1 MSAISLG
8 ACKSDPLKEKALAEL
23 NHTLATKQE
32 FVKVHAAEYL
42 IWLGYPEKAREIFL
56 RENELHGSQP
66 KYRILIWRV
75 LSETETN
82 PEKKKTWDNKVYQAF
97 GDLNGPDRLHAAE
110 TLAKL
115 KLSPLSK
122 YPEATRESVND
133 SSRNMQV
140 YTHWALSYSP
150 GADTN
155 KYRHDF
161 LQIIESDS
169 NQIARIISAFVI
181 RKMKGLTPDEW
192 TKLASEALAEP
203 DTSGFKHNLLNTA
216 FVTFPDGM
224 KKAAEYEKIR
234 LAITENYKQ
243 FTSNERIELSQ
254 ALAEKGEESDIPL
267 LTSFLKNEN
276 TAGIYEAD
284 TKEGADVRAAAAY
297 AILKIKKRVSFEH

>member
-23 NHTLATKQE
+23 NHTLETQHE

-42 IWLGYPEKAREIFL
+42 IWLGYPQEARKIFI

-82 PEKKKTWDNKVYQAF
+82 PKKKKIWYNKVYQAF

-115 KLSPLSK
+115 KLSPLEK
-122 YPEATRESVND
+122 YPAATKESIND

-169 NQIARIISAFVI
+169 NQVARIISAFVI
-181 RKMKGLTPDEW
+181 RQMKGLTPDEW
-192 TKLASEALAEP
+192 TKLAAEALTEP
-203 DTSGFKHNLLNTA
+203 DTSGFKNNLLNTA

-224 KKAAEYEKIR
+224 KMTTDYEKIR
-234 LAITENYKQ
+234 LAMTENYKQ
-243 FTSNERIELSQ
+243 FSTNERIELSQ

-267 LTSFLKNEN
+267 LTSFLNNEN
-276 TAGIYEAD
+276 ITGI
-284 TKEGADVRAAAAY
+284 
-297 AILKIKKRVSFEH
+297 